1 MISKSELEVK
11 NRCILL
17 VKSERRWSN
26 HLVRKLSLAYEVDL
40 IEAVSRIRKYG
51 YDGLIREIDSLA
63 HRKNIQV
70 LFCSID
76 FFYSLG
82 FEFIEKISS
91 PIRKVLITFDDITL
105 HEFNE
110 ITALSCDLV
119 LTADPISVLRYREKG
134 IAAEYFPLESSRL
147 LYRDLQLP
155 KTMDVLFFGN
165 PSLADRSQYLRYLSQ
180 RGIQVAVVGG
190 EREFLSNEDLVR
202 KICEAK
208 LVVNFSKTGVLE
220 KDSIQNSVY
229 KQYFQLKGRIIESGL
244 CGTPC
249 ISEYSPGGALL
260 FTEQEVPTFR
270 DQAECYQL
278 ITDLL
283 ANDFERTLIGQSLLR
298 KIVLEYEDQPIMRRV
313 GNALQRFERTGMNT
327 SRIQDVRKIPYW
339 YYRRMLRSR
348 IQILDRKYKDQLI
361 EIAKIIVSDYLSI
374 FIKLLLVGD
383 VILWIAYR
391 NIKTAKK

>member
-1 MISKSELEVK
+1 M
-11 NRCILL
+11 
-17 VKSERRWSN
+17 
-26 HLVRKLSLAYEVDL
+26 SLAYEIDL
-40 IEAVSRIRKYG
+40 IEAVSRIRTYG
-51 YDGLIREIDSLA
+51 YDGLISEINSLA
-63 HRKNIQV
+63 HKKNVQV
-70 LFCSID
+70 LFFSID

-82 FEFIEKISS
+82 LEFIERISS
-91 PIRKVLITFDDITL
+91 PTRKVLITFDDVTL

-110 ITALSCDLV
+110 ITALACDLV

-260 FTEQEVPTFR
+260 FTKQEVPTFR
-270 DQAECYQL
+270 NQAECYQL
-278 ITDLL
+278 VTDLL
-283 ANDFERTLIGQSLLR
+283 ANDFKRTSIGQNLLR

-313 GNALQRFERTGMNT
+313 GNALQRLERTEVNT
-327 SRIQDVRKIPYW
+327 NRMQDPRPIPYW

-348 IQILDRKYKDQLI
+348 IQLLDRKCKDQLI
-361 EIAKIIVSDYLSI
+361 EIAKIMASDYLSI
-374 FIKLLLVGD
+374 FTKLLLVGD
-383 VILWIAYR
+383 VILWITYR
-391 NIKTAKK
+391 NIKSAKK